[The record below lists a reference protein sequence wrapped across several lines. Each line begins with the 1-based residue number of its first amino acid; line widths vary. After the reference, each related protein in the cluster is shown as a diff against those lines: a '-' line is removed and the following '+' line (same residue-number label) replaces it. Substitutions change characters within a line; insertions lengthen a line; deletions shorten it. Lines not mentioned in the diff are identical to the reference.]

1 MGQTATFNQAQM
13 QLLDMMSF
21 VKTPEALSD
30 LNKVISDYFARK
42 ADEEM
47 NKLWDEGFLN
57 DEKIE
62 QFRHLHERTRMM
74 RQTAILSKYRVRMS
88 KRTCRKRIG

>member
-30 LNKVISDYFARK
+30 LNNVISDYFARK

-47 NKLWDEGFLN
+47 NKLWDDGFST
-57 DEKIE
+57 IE
-62 QFRHLHERTRMM
+62 TVNRGF
-74 RQTAILSKYRVRMS
+74 V
-88 KRTCRKRIG
+88 

>member
-62 QFRHLHERTRMM
+62 LFRHLHERT
-74 RQTAILSKYRVRMS
+74 LYHKH
-88 KRTCRKRIG
+88 

>member
-1 MGQTATFNQAQM
+1 MNQAQM

-62 QFRHLHERTRMM
+62 QFRHLHERTPYNKPTL
-74 RQTAILSKYRVRMS
+74 Q
-88 KRTCRKRIG
+88 

>member
-47 NKLWDEGFLN
+47 NKLWAEGFLN

-62 QFRHLHERTRMM
+62 QFRHLHERTPYHK
-74 RQTAILSKYRVRMS
+74 QTL
-88 KRTCRKRIG
+88 

>member
-30 LNKVISDYFARK
+30 WNKVISDYFARK

-47 NKLWDEGFLN
+47 NKLWDEGFIT
-57 DEKIE
+57 IE
-62 QFRHLHERTRMM
+62 TVNIEF
-74 RQTAILSKYRVRMS
+74 V
-88 KRTCRKRIG
+88 

>member
-30 LNKVISDYFARK
+30 LNNVISDYFARK
-42 ADEEM
+42 VDEEM
-47 NKLWDEGFLN
+47 NKLWDEGFIT
-57 DEKIE
+57 IE
-62 QFRHLHERTRMM
+62 TVNIEF
-74 RQTAILSKYRVRMS
+74 V
-88 KRTCRKRIG
+88 

>member
-1 MGQTATFNQAQM
+1 MNQAQM

-42 ADEEM
+42 VDEEM
-47 NKLWDEGFLN
+47 NKLWNEGFIT
-57 DEKIE
+57 IE
-62 QFRHLHERTRMM
+62 TVNIWF
-74 RQTAILSKYRVRMS
+74 V
-88 KRTCRKRIG
+88 

>member
-62 QFRHLHERTRMM
+62 HFRHLHERTPYNKPTL
-74 RQTAILSKYRVRMS
+74 Q
-88 KRTCRKRIG
+88 

>member
-1 MGQTATFNQAQM
+1 MALIATLNPAQM

-30 LNKVISDYFARK
+30 LNKVISDYFVQK

-47 NKLWDEGFLN
+47 NKLWEDGSLNEKRIEG
-57 DEKIE
+57 
-62 QFRHLHERTRMM
+62 FRHLHERTPYN
-74 RQTAILSKYRVRMS
+74 TPVL
-88 KRTCRKRIG
+88 

>member
-62 QFRHLHERTRMM
+62 QFRHLHERTPYNKPTL
-74 RQTAILSKYRVRMS
+74 Q
-88 KRTCRKRIG
+88 

>member
-62 QFRHLHERTRMM
+62 QFRHLHERTPYHT
-74 RQTAILSKYRVRMS
+74 QTL
-88 KRTCRKRIG
+88 

>member
-62 QFRHLHERTRMM
+62 QFSHLHERTPYNKPTL
-74 RQTAILSKYRVRMS
+74 Q
-88 KRTCRKRIG
+88 

>member
-30 LNKVISDYFARK
+30 LNKVIFDYFARK

-47 NKLWDEGFLN
+47 NKLWNEGFIT
-57 DEKIE
+57 IE
-62 QFRHLHERTRMM
+62 T
-74 RQTAILSKYRVRMS
+74 VN
-88 KRTCRKRIG
+88 IGFV

>member
-62 QFRHLHERTRMM
+62 QFRHLHERTPYNKP
-74 RQTAILSKYRVRMS
+74 TLK
-88 KRTCRKRIG
+88 

>member
-1 MGQTATFNQAQM
+1 MNQAQM

-47 NKLWDEGFLN
+47 NKLWNEGFIT
-57 DEKIE
+57 IE
-62 QFRHLHERTRMM
+62 TVNIEF
-74 RQTAILSKYRVRMS
+74 V
-88 KRTCRKRIG
+88 

>member
-47 NKLWDEGFLN
+47 NKLWNEGFLN

-62 QFRHLHERTRMM
+62 QFRHLHERTPYNKPTL
-74 RQTAILSKYRVRMS
+74 Q
-88 KRTCRKRIG
+88 

>member
-47 NKLWDEGFLN
+47 NKVWDEGFLN

-62 QFRHLHERTRMM
+62 QFRHLHERTPYNKPTL
-74 RQTAILSKYRVRMS
+74 Q
-88 KRTCRKRIG
+88 

>member
-1 MGQTATFNQAQM
+1 MGQMATFNQAQM

-62 QFRHLHERTRMM
+62 QFRHLHERTPYNKPTL
-74 RQTAILSKYRVRMS
+74 Q
-88 KRTCRKRIG
+88 